1 MSKEKKA
8 TANVKIED
16 FIIRNRKIF
25 VCGVAVLV
33 AAAVVVCAVFA
44 ISDSNNKKDLAAI
57 DSIEY
62 SYVSKSGG
70 IEEDEIS
77 SRQTKA
83 EEALAPY
90 LSKKNVAGVRANM
103 LYADIAFAKKDF
115 TKALDYYLKAANAS
129 KKAYTYAEC
138 MYNAAVCAEELY
150 KNDDAVAYYKAAADD
165 KDFYLASHALFNAAR
180 VLELSGSYSNAA
192 ELYQKTV
199 DSYSGYEWANLSES
213 RLIDLK
219 AKGKID

>member
-8 TANVKIED
+8 TANAKIED
-16 FIIRNRKIF
+16 FIIKNRKIF
-25 VCGVAVLV
+25 ICGVAVLV
-33 AAAVVVCAVFA
+33 VVAVVVCTVFA
-44 ISDSNNKKDLAAI
+44 ISDSNKKKDLAAI

-62 SYVSKSGG
+62 SYAAKSGE
-70 IEEDEIS
+70 IEEDEAA
-77 SRQTKA
+77 SRQAKA

-115 TKALDYYLKAANAS
+115 TKALDCYLKAANAS

-138 MYNAAVCAEELY
+138 MYNAGVCAEELS
-150 KNDDAVAYYKAAADD
+150 KNDDAVAYYKVAADTE
-165 KDFYLASHALFNAAR
+165 DFYLASHALFNAAR
-180 VLELSGSYSNAA
+180 VCEVSENYSNAA

>member
-44 ISDSNNKKDLAAI
+44 ISDSNKKKDLAAI

-77 SRQTKA
+77 SRQTTA
-83 EEALAPY
+83 EYSEEPF
-90 LSKKNVAGVRANM
+90 M
-103 LYADIAFAKKDF
+103 LFRRI
-115 TKALDYYLKAANAS
+115 
-129 KKAYTYAEC
+129 
-138 MYNAAVCAEELY
+138 
-150 KNDDAVAYYKAAADD
+150 
-165 KDFYLASHALFNAAR
+165 
-180 VLELSGSYSNAA
+180 
-192 ELYQKTV
+192 
-199 DSYSGYEWANLSES
+199 
-213 RLIDLK
+213 
-219 AKGKID
+219 

>member
-1 MSKEKKA
+1 MSKGKKA
-8 TANVKIED
+8 TANVKIEN
-16 FIIRNRKIF
+16 FIIKNRKIF
-25 VCGVAVLV
+25 VCAVAVLVV
-33 AAAVVVCAVFA
+33 AAAVVCTVFA
-44 ISDSNNKKDLAAI
+44 ISDSNKKKDLASI

-62 SYVSKSGG
+62 SYVAKSGG
-70 IEEDEIS
+70 IEDDEIA
-77 SRQTKA
+77 SRQAKA
-83 EEALAPY
+83 EETLAPY

-115 TKALDYYLKAANAS
+115 IKALDCYLKAANAS

-138 MYNAAVCAEELY
+138 MYNAAVCAEELS
-150 KNDDAVAYYKAAADD
+150 KNDDAVAYYKSAADV

-180 VLELSGSYSNAA
+180 VSELSENYSNAA

>member
-44 ISDSNNKKDLAAI
+44 ISDSNKKKDLAAI

-115 TKALDYYLKAANAS
+115 TKALDCYLKDANAS

-138 MYNAAVCAEELY
+138 M
-150 KNDDAVAYYKAAADD
+150 
-165 KDFYLASHALFNAAR
+165 
-180 VLELSGSYSNAA
+180 
-192 ELYQKTV
+192 
-199 DSYSGYEWANLSES
+199 
-213 RLIDLK
+213 
-219 AKGKID
+219 

>member
-1 MSKEKKA
+1 MSKGKKA

-16 FIIRNRKIF
+16 FIIKNRKIF
-25 VCGVAVLV
+25 VCAVAGLGV
-33 AAAVVVCAVFA
+33 AAAVVCTVFA
-44 ISDSNNKKDLAAI
+44 ISDSNKKKDLASI

-62 SYVSKSGG
+62 SYVAKSGG
-70 IEEDEIS
+70 IEDDEIA
-77 SRQTKA
+77 SRQAKA
-83 EEALAPY
+83 EETLAPY

-103 LYADIAFAKKDF
+103 LYADIAFGKKDF
-115 TKALDYYLKAANAS
+115 AKALDCYLKAANAS

-138 MYNAAVCAEELY
+138 MYNAAVCAEELS
-150 KNDDAVAYYKAAADD
+150 KNDKSAADV

-180 VLELSGSYSNAA
+180 VSELSENYSNAA